1 MKKFLTAGVILFFAF
16 FVIIFSGFYPVVLVN
31 GAPLYFRTWKKL
43 EIASMRFA
51 KIQLEKV
58 QKKPFDFS
66 AKENAGLLLQ
76 GRKETLSL
84 LIEDIIIQQQGKQL
98 TADFEKLSNGR
109 VEDALRKG
117 KNTGNAAALFYGLS
131 IDDFKELVL
140 LPQARRDILR
150 EELEKKGQNFES
162 WLSDVKKKS
171 RVRMLFVPFKW
182 NGASVE

>member
-1 MKKFLTAGVILFFAF
+1 MKIFFTVSAIIF
-16 FVIIFSGFYPVVLVN
+16 FTFFMVIFSGFYPVVLVN
-31 GAPLYFRTWKKL
+31 GKPLYFRTWKKL

-51 KIQLEKV
+51 KVQLEKI

-76 GRKETLSL
+76 GRKETLAL
-84 LIEDIIIQQQGKQL
+84 MIEDIIIEQQGKQL
-98 TADFEKLSNGR
+98 TDDFEKLTGVR

-117 KNTGNAAALFYGLS
+117 KNTGQAAELFYGLS
-131 IDDFKELVL
+131 IGDFRELVL

-162 WLSDVKKKS
+162 RLTEIKKKS

-182 NGASVE
+182 NGYYIE